1 VHFLANARPRALPML
16 IWIRRKWARV
26 FVALQMIVVVVA
38 AARSNIGSM
47 VCPDKLKDVARGILD
62 GAHSPSES
70 LY

>member
-1 VHFLANARPRALPML
+1 M
-16 IWIRRKWARV
+16 I
-26 FVALQMIVVVVA
+26 IVV
-38 AARSNIGSM
+38 SLLDIESM